1 MSESNRFYEEE
12 LNYLIEAGREY
23 ARLHPER
30 ARYLNLSDPRSR
42 DPHVERLVESFAFLT
57 GNVRQ
62 KLDDDFPELTHSLLD
77 LVWPYHLR
85 PIPSLALLEFQPK
98 KGMVRERQ
106 LIPRGFVVDSARTS
120 QEVPC
125 RFRTAYD
132 VELHPIHLAEAGLI
146 ADAAGRPRLRFRFE
160 IVDGADLNRL
170 RIDRLRFH
178 LAGEPAA
185 AFGLYQILR
194 RQVDSIV
201 LSWGKDGKRLLPE
214 GAVRPVGFGENEEV
228 LPYPTTSFPGFRLL
242 SEYFCF
248 PEKFLFLDIVGLGAI
263 PLGPR
268 DAGFELEIRFRGAV
282 PDTFHPTAESFRL
295 HTTPIVNAFP
305 RDGEPIAVTQ
315 LKVKHRVLGDYTHPE
330 AYEVLAVDGVESL
343 RTSDSQRFR
352 RPPFF
357 SFDHDSSAAPSE
369 TADGV
374 YYQVSHRKSPAGAWL
389 TYLSLISSAKGK
401 LPGEETLS
409 LNLTCTNGRLC
420 REVGIGDIR
429 GYGGEKLAF
438 ATFRNLTRPTEP
450 IYPRLG
456 AGTEWRFVSQM
467 ALNLV
472 SLSDPAAFRALLAL
486 YDAGEQPAN
495 RRRIESVR
503 EAKLTPRETLDR
515 GAPIRGTALAL
526 TVDETHFDDFG
537 DLLLFSEVL
546 SEFLSLYSGVNSFT
560 ELTVVQT
567 PSGALLRC
575 PATRGKQTSI

>member
-1 MSESNRFYEEE
+1 MTEPNRFYEEE

-23 ARLHPER
+23 ARLHPDR
-30 ARYLNLSDPRSR
+30 ARFLNLSDPRSR

-62 KLDDDFPELTHSLLD
+62 KLDDDFPELTHALLD

-85 PIPSLALLEFQPK
+85 PIPSMALLEFQPK

-106 LIPRGFVVDSARTS
+106 LIRRGFMVDSARTS

-132 VELHPIHLAEAGLI
+132 VELHPIHLAEAGVA
-146 ADAAGRPRLRFRFE
+146 ADSAGRPRLRLRFE
-160 IVDGADLNRL
+160 EVEGAEPGRL
-170 RIDRLRFH
+170 RIDRLRIH

-214 GAVRPVGFGENEEV
+214 GAIRPVGFAEDEEV

-248 PEKFLFLDIVGLGAI
+248 PEKFLFLDLVGLGAI

-268 DAGFELEIRFRGAV
+268 DNGFEIEIRFRGAV
-282 PDTFHPTAESFRL
+282 PDTFHPTADNFRL

-305 RDGEPIAVTQ
+305 RGGEPIGVTQ
-315 LKVKHRVLGDYTHPE
+315 LKTKYRVLGDFTHPE
-330 AYEVLAVDGVESL
+330 AYEVISVDGVEAL
-343 RTSDSQRFR
+343 RQSDGARFR
-352 RPPFF
+352 RPYFF
-357 SFDHDSSAAPSE
+357 SFDHDSSRE
-369 TADGV
+369 GADGV
-374 YYQVSHRKSPAGAWL
+374 YYHVTHKRSPAGAWL
-389 TYLSLISSAKGK
+389 TYLSLISSGKGR

-409 LNLTCTNGRLC
+409 LSLTCTNGRLC
-420 REVGIGDIR
+420 REVGIGDIK
-429 GYGGEKLAF
+429 GYGGERLDF

-467 ALNLV
+467 ALNLL
-472 SLSDPAAFRALLAL
+472 SLSDPAAFRALLTL
-486 YDAGEQPAN
+486 YDPGEQPAN
-495 RRRIESVR
+495 RRRIESIR
-503 EAKLTPRETLDR
+503 EARLTPREILDR
-515 GAPIRGTALAL
+515 GAPIRGTALTL
-526 TVDETHFDDFG
+526 TVDETHFDDLG
-537 DLLLFSEVL
+537 DLQLFSEVL
-546 SEFLSLYSGVNSFT
+546 SELLSLYSGVSSFT
-560 ELTVVQT
+560 ELTVAQT
-567 PSGALLRC
+567 PSGAILRC

>member
-1 MSESNRFYEEE
+1 MSDSNRYYEEE
-12 LNYLIEAGREY
+12 LNYLVEAGREY
-23 ARLHPER
+23 ARLHPDR

-42 DPHVERLVESFAFLT
+42 DPHVERLVESFAFLA

-62 KLDDDFPELTHSLLD
+62 KLEDDFPELTHALLD

-85 PIPSLALLEFQPK
+85 PIPSMAILELRPK

-106 LIPRGFVVDSARTS
+106 LIRRGLMVDSQRTS
-120 QEVPC
+120 QDVPC

-132 VELHPIHLAEAGLI
+132 VEMHPIHLAEAGLV

-160 IVDGADLNRL
+160 VVDGAEPGKLH
-170 RIDRLRFH
+170 IDRLRIH

-201 LSWGKDGKRLLPE
+201 VSWGKDGKRLLRE
-214 GAVRPVGFGENEEV
+214 GAVRPVGFADDEEV
-228 LPYPTTSFPGFRLL
+228 LPYPSTSFPGFRLL

-248 PEKFLFLDIVGLGAI
+248 PEKFLFLDFMGLGAI

-268 DAGFELEIRFRGAV
+268 DAGFEMEVRFRGAI
-282 PDTFHPTAESFRL
+282 PDTFHPTAENFRL
-295 HTTPIVNAFP
+295 HATPIVNSFP

-315 LKVKHRVLGDYTHPE
+315 LKTKHRVLGDFTHPE
-330 AYEVLAVDGVESL
+330 AFEVISVDRVEAL
-343 RTSDSQRFR
+343 RQSDGARLQ

-357 SFDHDSSAAPSE
+357 SFDHDAAGKPG
-369 TADGV
+369 ADGV
-374 YYQVSHRKSPAGAWL
+374 FYHVTQKRSPAGVWL
-389 TYLSLISSAKGK
+389 TYLSLISSAKGI
-401 LPGEETLS
+401 LPAEEVLS
-409 LNLTCTNGRLC
+409 LSLTCTNGRLC

-429 GYGGEKLAF
+429 GYGGDKLEF

-467 ALNLV
+467 ALNLL
-472 SLSDPAAFRALLAL
+472 SLSDPAAFRSLLAL
-486 YDAGEQPAN
+486 YDVGEQPAN

-503 EAKLTPRETLDR
+503 EARISPREVLDR
-515 GAPIRGTALAL
+515 GAPIRGTAFNL

-546 SEFLSLYSGVNSFT
+546 AEFLSLYSGINSFT
-560 ELTVVQT
+560 ELTVTQS
-567 PSGALLRC
+567 PSGAILRC
-575 PATRGKQTSI
+575 PATRGRQSSI

>member
-1 MSESNRFYEEE
+1 MPESNRFYEEE

-23 ARLHPER
+23 ARLHPDR
-30 ARYLNLSDPRSR
+30 ARFLNLSDPRSR
-42 DPHVERLVESFAFLT
+42 DPHVERLVESFAFLA
-57 GNVRQ
+57 GNIRQ
-62 KLDDDFPELTHSLLD
+62 KLEDDFPELTHSLLD

-85 PIPSLALLEFQPK
+85 PIPSMALLEFQPK

-106 LIPRGFVVDSARTS
+106 LIRRGFMVDSARTS

-146 ADAAGRPRLRFRFE
+146 ADKAGRPRLRLRFE
-160 IVDGADLNRL
+160 VVEGADLGRLRVDRL
-170 RIDRLRFH
+170 RIH
-178 LAGEPAA
+178 LAGETSA

-214 GAVRPVGFGENEEV
+214 GAVRPVGFAEDEEV

-248 PEKFLFLDIVGLGAI
+248 PEKFLFLDLVGLGAI

-282 PDTFHPTAESFRL
+282 PDTFHPTAENFRL
-295 HTTPIVNAFP
+295 HTTPIVNAFA
-305 RDGEPIAVTQ
+305 RDGEPISATQ
-315 LKVKHRVLGDYTHPE
+315 LKVKHRVLGDFTHPE
-330 AYEVLAVDGVESL
+330 AYEVISVDGVEAL
-343 RTSDSQRFR
+343 RQSDGARFR

-357 SFDHDSSAAPSE
+357 SFDHDSSEAG
-369 TADGV
+369 ADGV
-374 YYQVSHRKSPAGAWL
+374 YHHVTHKKSPAGAWL
-389 TYLSLISSAKGK
+389 TYLSLISSAKGS
-401 LPGEETLS
+401 LPGEEVLS
-409 LNLTCTNGRLC
+409 LSLTCTNGRLC

-429 GYGGEKLAF
+429 GYGGEKLDF

-467 ALNLV
+467 ALNLQ

-495 RRRIESVR
+495 RRRIESVQ
-503 EAKLTPRETLDR
+503 EARLTPREVLDR
-515 GAPIRGTALAL
+515 GAPIRGTALTL
-526 TVDETHFDDFG
+526 TVDETRFDDFG

-567 PSGALLRC
+567 PSGAILRC